1 MEKIKRIFLSLKQMF
16 LASLLMMNKLF
27 QMLTK
32 NNQFLM
38 NIPMKMMKSKAFSGL
53 LWNLVAWFLCMIIMN
68 LIIGRDMKDKRKS

>member
-1 MEKIKRIFLSLKQMF
+1 MIK
-16 LASLLMMNKLF
+16 KLF

-38 NIPMKMMKSKAFSGL
+38 NILVKMMKSRDFSWL

-68 LIIGRDMKDKRKS
+68 MIFGWAMKEKRKG